1 MEKYNVGDVW
11 WIHFPY
17 SDKEELKRRP
27 AIVID
32 DDTLVILAMYVTT
45 KNKIDNPY
53 SILIEDWKEAG
64 LKKESW
70 TRIDKIV
77 KVDEWNM
84 DRKIGEL
91 SKKDLTKIM
100 QLVKEILTNTF
111 HEFSLL
117 AIVNTN
123 GQYLQKYDM
132 RWKSWLFPYVR
143 SAEDNKANVDNY
155 ASRLFGRETETEYV
169 TCAKHCKY
177 SVSDNVY
184 KIYNH
189 KLYKLLLDSIPENMS
204 DETFE
209 IEGNT
214 YKWMTIEEM
223 ENDERI
229 MEVNDEIIA
238 FVKTKARVDKS
249 K

>member
-1 MEKYNVGDVW
+1 
-11 WIHFPY
+11 
-17 SDKEELKRRP
+17 
-27 AIVID
+27 
-32 DDTLVILAMYVTT
+32 
-45 KNKIDNPY
+45 
-53 SILIEDWKEAG
+53 
-64 LKKESW
+64 
-70 TRIDKIV
+70 
-77 KVDEWNM
+77 
-84 DRKIGEL
+84 
-91 SKKDLTKIM
+91 
-100 QLVKEILTNTF
+100 
-111 HEFSLL
+111 
-117 AIVNTN
+117 
-123 GQYLQKYDM
+123 M
-132 RWKSWLFPYVR
+132 RWKTWLFPYVR

-155 ASRLFGRETETEYV
+155 ASRLFGREIETEYV